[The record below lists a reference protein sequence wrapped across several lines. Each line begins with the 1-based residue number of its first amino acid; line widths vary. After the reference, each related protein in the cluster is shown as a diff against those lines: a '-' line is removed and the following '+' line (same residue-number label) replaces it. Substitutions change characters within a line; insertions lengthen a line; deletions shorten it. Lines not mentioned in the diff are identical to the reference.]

1 MKERVII
8 EGEFGIYHMFISAL
22 KSTILPL
29 YENDKKT
36 EENKFM
42 GNVIQKQDVPE
53 NWFEL
58 IDNVVDEYSII
69 GEDFKE
75 AYRARVMRENE
86 FAYKGYSFSRMG
98 EIHVHYENGARRI
111 ILQGCSVKQMF
122 LFLQILR
129 EPLKIFNNEQQAD
142 YKKADTAKMI
152 YGDKFMKWD
161 GEKLVKIEKEQNNGN
176 KRKN

>member
-1 MKERVII
+1 MKERVVI
-8 EGEFGIYHMFISAL
+8 EGEFGLYYRFISVL
-22 KSTILPL
+22 KSTNLPL
-29 YENDKKT
+29 YENDEKQK
-36 EENKFM
+36 ENKFM
-42 GNVIQKQDVPE
+42 GNVIQKQCVPE

-58 IDNVVDEYSII
+58 VDNVVDEYNIL

-75 AYRARVMRENE
+75 AYRVRVMRENE

-129 EPLKIFNNEQQAD
+129 EPLKIFDNEQQAD
-142 YKKADTAKMI
+142 YKKTDTAKMI

-161 GEKLVKIEKEQNNGN
+161 GKKLVKMEN
-176 KRKN
+176 K

>member
-8 EGEFGIYHMFISAL
+8 EGEFGTYHMFISAL

-58 IDNVVDEYSII
+58 IDIVVDEYSIM

-75 AYRARVMRENE
+75 AYRTKVMRENE
-86 FAYKGYSFSRMG
+86 FAYRGYSFSRMG
-98 EIHVHYENGARRI
+98 EIHIHYENGARRI

-122 LFLQILR
+122 WFLQILR
-129 EPLKIFNNEQQAD
+129 EPLKICNNEQQAD
-142 YKKADTAKMI
+142 Y
-152 YGDKFMKWD
+152 
-161 GEKLVKIEKEQNNGN
+161 
-176 KRKN
+176 

>member
-8 EGEFGIYHMFISAL
+8 EGEFGLYHKFISVL
-22 KSTILPL
+22 KSIILPL
-29 YENDKKT
+29 YENDEKQK
-36 EENKFM
+36 ENKFM
-42 GNVIQKQDVPE
+42 GNVIQKQCVPE

-58 IDNVVDEYSII
+58 VDNVIDEHDVL
-69 GEDFKE
+69 GDDFKE
-75 AYRARVMRENE
+75 ACRARVMRENE

-142 YKKADTAKMI
+142 CKKADTVKMI

-161 GEKLVKIEKEQNNGN
+161 GKKLVKMEN
-176 KRKN
+176 K

>member
-8 EGEFGIYHMFISAL
+8 EGEFGLYYKFISVL
-22 KSTILPL
+22 KSITLPL
-29 YENDKKT
+29 YKNDEKQK
-36 EENKFM
+36 ENKFM
-42 GNVIQKQDVPE
+42 GNVIQKQCVPE

-58 IDNVVDEYSII
+58 VDNVIDEYNIL

-75 AYRARVMRENE
+75 AYRVRVMRENE

-98 EIHVHYENGARRI
+98 EIHVHYENGTRRI

-129 EPLKIFNNEQQAD
+129 EPLKIFDNEQQAD
-142 YKKADTAKMI
+142 YKKTDTVKMI

-161 GEKLVKIEKEQNNGN
+161 GKKLVKMEK
-176 KRKN
+176 K

>member
-8 EGEFGIYHMFISAL
+8 EGEFGVYHMLISVL
-22 KSTILPL
+22 ESTILPL

-42 GNVIQKQDVPE
+42 GNVIQKQCVPE

-58 IDNVVDEYSII
+58 VDNVIDEYNIL

-75 AYRARVMRENE
+75 AYRVRVMRENE

-98 EIHVHYENGARRI
+98 EIHVHYENGARGI

-129 EPLKIFNNEQQAD
+129 EPLKIFNNKQQAD
-142 YKKADTAKMI
+142 YKKTDTAKRI

-161 GEKLVKIEKEQNNGN
+161 GEKLVKMEN
-176 KRKN
+176 K